1 MLRICLERFTRLT
14 FFSEHIF
21 ACRRFAKYS
30 KLCIGEKV
38 THTSLYN
45 LRIIFKIF
53 QPQIGTKI
61 RMLQPV
67 PGKHHSY
74 EK

>member
-1 MLRICLERFTRLT
+1 MFTT
-14 FFSEHIF
+14 VHEVDIFSEHIF
-21 ACRRFAKYS
+21 ACRRSAKYS
-30 KLCIGEKV
+30 KIYIGEKV

-53 QPQIGTKI
+53 QPQIGIKI